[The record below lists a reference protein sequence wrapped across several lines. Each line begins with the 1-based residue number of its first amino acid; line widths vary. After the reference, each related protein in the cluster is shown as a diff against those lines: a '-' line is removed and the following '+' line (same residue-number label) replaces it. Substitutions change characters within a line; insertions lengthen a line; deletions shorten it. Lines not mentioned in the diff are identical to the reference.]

1 MFLTFHVK
9 DVIVF
14 VNVACLGMC
23 LCVYGCTHTLFYD
36 LHGKVLGE
44 RWSWLFL
51 LLFDAAFLLFAAALG
66 TPGLLAFELPT
77 VLWEAPC
84 LSPAA
89 QN

>member
-9 DVIVF
+9 NVIVF

-23 LCVYGCTHTLFYD
+23 LCVYGCTHTHFYD

-51 LLFDAAFLLFAAALG
+51 LLFDTAFLLVAAVLSEYSRLA
-66 TPGLLAFELPT
+66 GL
-77 VLWEAPC
+77 
-84 LSPAA
+84 
-89 QN
+89 